1 MESEGTLLQ
10 GKESEDTFNDLN
22 EMLHDNKANKVETT
36 NKLRRNV
43 L

>member
-10 GKESEDTFNDLN
+10 GKESEDTFSDLN
-22 EMLHDNKANKVETT
+22 ETLHDNKANEVETT
-36 NKLRRNV
+36 SKLRRKV